1 VLALQARPSV
11 VTVMSCSFL
20 ILSSDCCKI
29 LYAVSSWMN
38 MLLPLALERGTCIIT
53 NMGASKNFLMLHLMD
68 HVTIVDHQKIL

>member
-1 VLALQARPSV
+1 
-11 VTVMSCSFL
+11 
-20 ILSSDCCKI
+20 
-29 LYAVSSWMN
+29 